1 MQIIHLLVE
10 FSVSIAVNLIADL
23 KQFYLIRKILK
34 KNYARKNIC
43 GIVFTQLASVFIC
56 VNVGT
61 VSLMTRLVKG

>member
-43 GIVFTQLASVFIC
+43 GIFFTQLASVFIC